1 MPRTKK
7 ASGQMAEPNSHC
19 FNKKTMKGGSEG
31 GLLSR
36 LGSKLAYGLGR
47 IGRTF
52 KSVEGKFQYNTRQ
65 SNIASN
71 RYNNTKKQN
80 QTSESNKSSP
90 FKVYFI
96 NKLNRNYTVLN
107 AISPNI
113 EPDKTI
119 NTLPELIHVNA
130 SFKQNSVFDKYY
142 QKGYLGYLYKGIA
155 NKNNKENTLFM
166 LYKGDNNVLYDQHEL
181 GNNYGMQNL
190 LSRYKKLRILVVV
203 DPTKIN
209 IQAPKVISNIRHEQF
224 NQLNQRYV
232 PNVQRVITALTGGKS
247 NNAAKI
253 RLAKIQRNTPDK
265 IIYPI
270 NIPVYSLSFP
280 IVTNNLLNNDI
291 SIYVKL
297 LDLDKSYG
305 FVVNKNN
312 QLMFIPLLNQ
322 PTDTNTQITWS
333 TKGIYDDS
341 SLIGNRIYGYSESRN
356 DNRYPNIELYKYKII
371 AAKIH
376 KWIYM
381 CMQQKLS
388 HEDKLIKTIAEKYK
402 SFDVIPISQ
411 LTNTTLPFMY
421 LNAMNNE
428 NITPSSILENI
439 QFCKGMGSTVN
450 IPNNLKDN
458 NYNMV
463 NIIDIIDKELALLV
477 NKNDELII
485 VIPNL
490 DNTFT
495 DILLSEHLKNQAT
508 KNNHIKYIIIG
519 KPL

>member
-96 NKLNRNYTVLN
+96 NKLNRNYKVLK

-130 SFKQNSVFDKYY
+130 SFKQNSVFDKHY

-155 NKNNKENTLFM
+155 NKNNKKNTLFM
-166 LYKGDNNVLYDQHEL
+166 LYKGDNNVPLDHHEL
-181 GNNYGMQNL
+181 ENNYEMQNL
-190 LSRYKKLRILVVV
+190 LNMYKKLRILVVV
-203 DPTKIN
+203 DPTKVN
-209 IQAPKVISNIRHEQF
+209 IQASEVISNIRIEQF

-232 PNVQRVITALTGGKS
+232 PNVQRVITELIGGKS

-270 NIPVYSLSFP
+270 NIPVYSSFP

-291 SIYVKL
+291 SVYVKL
-297 LDLDKSYG
+297 LDSDKSYG
-305 FVVNKNN
+305 FIVNNNN
-312 QLMFIPLLNQ
+312 QLSFIPLLNQ

-333 TKGIYDDS
+333 TKGIYDKFTR
-341 SLIGNRIYGYSESRN
+341 NRIYGYSKLSEGEGVYTNSQ
-356 DNRYPNIELYKYKII
+356 LYEHKIK
-371 AAKIH
+371 AAKLH
-376 KWIYM
+376 KWIYI
-381 CMQQKLS
+381 CLEQKQK
-388 HEDKLIKTIAEKYK
+388 HEDKLIKTIANKYK

-411 LTNTTLPFMY
+411 LTNTKLPFMY
-421 LNAMNNE
+421 LNAMNNKY
-428 NITPSSILENI
+428 ITPSSILENI
-439 QFCKGMGSTVN
+439 QFCRGMSSTVN
-450 IPNNLKDN
+450 ILNNLRD
-458 NYNMV
+458 NYNMS
-463 NIIDIIDKELALLV
+463 NIINKELALLIV
-477 NKNDELII
+477 NKNGELII
-485 VIPNL
+485 VIPNS

-495 DILLSEHLKNQAT
+495 DISLNDFLKNQAT